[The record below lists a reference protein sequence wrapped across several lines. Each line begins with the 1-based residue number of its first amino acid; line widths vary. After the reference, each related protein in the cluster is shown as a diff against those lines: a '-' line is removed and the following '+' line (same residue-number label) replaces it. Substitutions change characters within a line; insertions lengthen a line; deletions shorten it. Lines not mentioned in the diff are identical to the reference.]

1 MAVCYGAAADA
12 LRSFFKPDACFL
24 ERGER
29 MDMCL
34 SGCDMAFVS
43 GLSVGMVATI
53 SRIPLSLFCSPYPT
67 YNSHA
72 NWKTHPERRETLHE
86 STR

>member
-12 LRSFFKPDACFL
+12 LRSFVKPDACFF
-24 ERGER
+24 ERDER

-43 GLSVGMVATI
+43 GLSVVMVATI
-53 SRIPLSLFCSPYPT
+53 SRIPLSLFCTPHPT

-72 NWKTHPERRETLHE
+72 NWKNSPG
-86 STR
+86 TRGDLP

>member
-12 LRSFFKPDACFL
+12 RRSFFKDACFF
-24 ERGER
+24 ERDER

-34 SGCDMAFVS
+34 MRYGLLC
-43 GLSVGMVATI
+43 GLSVVMVATI
-53 SRIPLSLFCSPYPT
+53 SRIPLSFFCRPYPT

-72 NWKTHPERRETLHE
+72 NWKNSPGTPGDLA
-86 STR
+86 